1 MTDMEEYNPLKKELK
16 LKLLVI
22 IIGDIGAN

>member
-16 LKLLVI
+16 LNLLVI